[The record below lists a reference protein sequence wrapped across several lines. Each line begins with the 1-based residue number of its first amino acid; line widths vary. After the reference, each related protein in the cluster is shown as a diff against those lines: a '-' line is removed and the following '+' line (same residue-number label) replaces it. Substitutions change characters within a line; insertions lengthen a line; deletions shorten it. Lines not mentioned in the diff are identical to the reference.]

1 MESPLSDP
9 LIRVCIQP
17 GGDDGCKVVRY
28 ESATSDLVDVEEI
41 LTDHAQ
47 VLRDIGKLEAHEAA
61 LEQKRLGGGGGGSA
75 PAADGSAGAGAMAQM
90 LLTRE
95 SGKTKMVKEL
105 LMAATGGARASS
117 FIVFLPLPSCCFCN
131 ISRRHSLHGRHARR
145 YSQPD

>member
-1 MESPLSDP
+1 MSDP

-75 PAADGSAGAGAMAQM
+75 PAGP
-90 LLTRE
+90 
-95 SGKTKMVKEL
+95 
-105 LMAATGGARASS
+105 RA
-117 FIVFLPLPSCCFCN
+117 P
-131 ISRRHSLHGRHARR
+131 
-145 YSQPD
+145 